1 MADGI
6 SFDFS
11 ELDRLAADLGK
22 VADSIEP
29 FLKSALNVTSLKVK
43 RAAQTKVGRRRHFR
57 QAARAITF
65 DVEARRGGLFSDIGY
80 DKRRG
85 AGALLG
91 NLVEYGAPN
100 SPNALTPGHELASSL
115 RENEADFVYGIERAE
130 EDARRKAGL

>member
-29 FLKSALNVTSLKVK
+29 FVKSALNVTSLKVK
-43 RAAQTKVGRRRHFR
+43 RAAQAKVGRRRHFR
-57 QAARAITF
+57 QAAGAITF
-65 DVEARRGGLFSDIGY
+65 DVEARRGGFFSDIGY

-100 SPNALTPGHELASSL
+100 SANALTPGNELATSL
-115 RENEADFVYGIERAE
+115 RDHEADFVYGIERAE

>member
-29 FLKSALNVTSLKVK
+29 FVKSALNVTSLKVK
-43 RAAQTKVGRRRHFR
+43 RAAQEKVGRRRHFR
-57 QAARAITF
+57 QAAGAITF
-65 DVEARRGGLFSDIGY
+65 DVEARRGGFFSDIGY

-100 SPNALTPGHELASSL
+100 SANALTPGNELATSL